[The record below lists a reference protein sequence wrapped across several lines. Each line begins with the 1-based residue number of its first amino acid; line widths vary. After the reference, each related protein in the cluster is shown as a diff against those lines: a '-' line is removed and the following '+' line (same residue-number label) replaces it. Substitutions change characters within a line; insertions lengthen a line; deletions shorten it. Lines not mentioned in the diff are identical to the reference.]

1 MAADSVEGHV
11 LPSNHLICLSQ
22 RITPPDR
29 AEKIKPDYVREP
41 QVTYMVFEMNHSNN
55 YSKPWKCDCHNDVGG
70 WVGAASI

>member
-1 MAADSVEGHV
+1 MCFPVTTLSVYPRESLLQIV
-11 LPSNHLICLSQ
+11 
-22 RITPPDR
+22 